1 MNEGPTTQS
10 EPQEASSYRWVVVV
24 TWMAANMWGFMMIES
39 LGIFLPAMR
48 EELGLSPLQEGW
60 LAAAPQIGNL
70 ILAVPSGVFLSRF
83 SPKRL
88 TTVTLI
94 GATLLMVYQGWAP
107 VFGALLIGRFVYG
120 LTIVARDPARAL
132 LIRQWMSRKEI
143 MLANATI
150 ELLWG
155 FGSALFILFP
165 IILKAFDDSWRNTY
179 FLFAGVTLVITLIWQ
194 VLGRERITSEY
205 VSEIRSQERSP
216 FRSIFRYKELW
227 ILAIGVIGLEITF
240 TSMSTFW
247 PSYMLDTY
255 GLSLTKS
262 TTVRAIG
269 GFVMA
274 PGALLVSVLVSR
286 TGKKRPLLFAAGILM
301 ALSYAGM
308 LYTGS
313 FLNLALL
320 SIVNGLAVTIFP
332 VIFTIPFELPGIK
345 PREVAVASA
354 FVRSLMMSGA
364 IIGPVMTGALQQ
376 AFGDLRLALTI
387 ACLSSVTITA
397 AALMLPRHIDR
408 LNVEEAVAT
417 T

>member
-1 MNEGPTTQS
+1 MIEAPNTLP
-10 EPQEASSYRWVVVV
+10 EPQEATAYRWVVVV
-24 TWMAANMWGFMMIES
+24 TWMASNMWGFMMIES

-48 EELGLSPLQEGW
+48 EELGLTPLQEGW
-60 LAAAPQIGNL
+60 LGASPQIGNL
-70 ILAVPSGVFLSRF
+70 ILAIPAGIFLSRF

-88 TTVTLI
+88 TTITLVA
-94 GATLLMVYQGWAP
+94 ATLLMVFQGWAP

-143 MLANATI
+143 VLANATI

-155 FGSALFILFP
+155 FGAALFILFP

-179 FLFAGVTLVITLIWQ
+179 YLFAGVTLVITLIWQ

-205 VSEIRSQERSP
+205 TSEMRSQERSP
-216 FRSIFRYKELW
+216 VRSIFRYKELW

-240 TSMSTFW
+240 ASMSTFW

-274 PGALLVSVLVSR
+274 PGALAVGVLVSR
-286 TGKKRPLLFAAGILM
+286 TGKKRPLLFASGILM
-301 ALSYAGM
+301 AFSYAGM

-313 FLNLALL
+313 FFYLSML
-320 SIVNGLAVTIFP
+320 SIANGLSVTIFP
-332 VIFTIPFELPGIK
+332 DNLYHPL
-345 PREVAVASA
+345 RASGDQA
-354 FVRSLMMSGA
+354 SRGSSGQR
-364 IIGPVMTGALQQ
+364 IRPVPHDGRGQ
-376 AFGDLRLALTI
+376 
-387 ACLSSVTITA
+387 
-397 AALMLPRHIDR
+397 
-408 LNVEEAVAT
+408 
-417 T
+417 